1 MRVHELAKEL
11 NLKSQEIIDA
21 LSGTEHAVSS
31 HSSSIDEVA
40 QQIVRNKFKN
50 KGKTIQDMNEK
61 TEEKKQAVPAETKT
75 EGKTEA
81 KTEAKAN
88 ERPKKKASI
97 SAVFNPQNSKQM
109 GTRRQQGYRTQGTGM
124 QRNGNGRPQNP
135 NAAARP
141 QQNGKPQ
148 GAPAGEAVKNEN
160 ARPAETVR
168 ENTRENNTR
177 DNNTRQDG
185 NRGGRYNNNR
195 PQGGRNGEQRNYGD
209 RQQGGRGDRNGR
221 PDNGNRGGARP
232 YSNNRP
238 GGANDRG
245 GNGNR
250 RNGQDRQRGEYRGK
264 LEQEISKFNK
274 DAVKAAPEELRKESR
289 DTNRRGNAKKQ
300 EHDKLGKRQE
310 NYVNLEKHSGHK
322 KRNQQPQTPQQ
333 KAAEEEIKTI
343 TLPEHL
349 TIKELADK
357 MKVQASVIV
366 KKLFLKGQMVTVN
379 QDVDYETAEEI
390 ALEFNCICEPEEK
403 IDVIAELLK
412 EDEEDESKMVP
423 RPPVVCVMGHVDHGK
438 TSLLDGP

>member
-148 GAPAGEAVKNEN
+148 GAPAG
-160 ARPAETVR
+160 
-168 ENTRENNTR
+168 
-177 DNNTRQDG
+177 G
-185 NRGGRYNNNR
+185 N
-195 PQGGRNGEQRNYGD
+195 
-209 RQQGGRGDRNGR
+209 
-221 PDNGNRGGARP
+221 
-232 YSNNRP
+232 
-238 GGANDRG
+238 
-245 GNGNR
+245 
-250 RNGQDRQRGEYRGK
+250 
-264 LEQEISKFNK
+264 SKK
-274 DAVKAAPEELRKESR
+274 
-289 DTNRRGNAKKQ
+289 
-300 EHDKLGKRQE
+300 
-310 NYVNLEKHSGHK
+310 
-322 KRNQQPQTPQQ
+322 
-333 KAAEEEIKTI
+333 
-343 TLPEHL
+343 
-349 TIKELADK
+349 
-357 MKVQASVIV
+357 
-366 KKLFLKGQMVTVN
+366 
-379 QDVDYETAEEI
+379 
-390 ALEFNCICEPEEK
+390 
-403 IDVIAELLK
+403 
-412 EDEEDESKMVP
+412 
-423 RPPVVCVMGHVDHGK
+423 
-438 TSLLDGP
+438 